1 MIRIRVAVP
10 LLVAAAYL
18 AGGGAWAGT
27 TECVSVSSTGE
38 LANGSSWNSAISADG
53 RYVAFDSWSSNLV
66 PDDTNAKPDVF
77 VRDRLLGTTERVSVS
92 SSEAQADGN
101 SAFAAISAD
110 GRYVAFVSEATN
122 LVPDDTNA
130 QPGQPWTGTDVF
142 VRDRLD
148 GTTERASLTSAGQQ
162 SMTYGIENVA
172 ISPDGTSVAFST
184 GAEDLV
190 PGDTN
195 IVQDVFLRDLEAG
208 TTERVSISDGEAQG
222 NYLSSGMS
230 LSADGRYVAFASYA
244 GNLVAGDTNG
254 WWDVFVRDRQL
265 GTTVRVSVGTGSP
278 GAQGNQTS
286 GAPSISADG
295 RYVAFASSASNLVS
309 GDTNGLGDVFVRD
322 TQLNTTER
330 VSVTGAEA
338 QATGGHSGVPAISST
353 GQFVGFYSD
362 ATNLVTG
369 DTNAKRDI
377 FLRDRTA
384 GTTERVSVTAAGA
397 QANND
402 SNQPVGVSSDGMVV
416 CFYSAASN
424 LVAGDTNGQVDIF
437 VRDRA
442 PTPPTI
448 SIAGGSSC
456 VGAPDVTLQ
465 VTCGDCT
472 EVRFRNDPGDWGD
485 WEACAATKPW
495 MLPAGDGLKRVC
507 IQGRNATPW
516 TSPEVCDEVTL
527 DSAFPT
533 SLSISIHGGASCTN
547 NRDETLTLAATGA
560 TKMSFRNEGGEWSAW
575 EPFTTTKDWRLSAGE
590 GMKTVGFLCRDDCNN
605 ESAEATDDILL
616 DTTAPA
622 GLSVTIN
629 SGAACADSANVT
641 LTLAASD
648 AAEMRF
654 RNESGTWSAWEPFAT
669 TKSWVLSSAR
679 GTKTVGF
686 QARDACYNAAAEVT
700 DQIVRPTFDDVLCA
714 NSQRPYV
721 EALVREGIA
730 GGCGA
735 NPPLYCPTAN
745 VNRAQMAKFLCIAA
759 GKQTLDKAT
768 PTFADVP
775 KAHWAYGYVERLA
788 DAASWPGGAPT
799 GGCRVEGTSK
809 YFCPNN
815 AVTREQM
822 AKFLCVAASKS
833 PMASCAGTFGDVTSA
848 NSFCRYIERL
858 TDAPSWPGGVAVTSG
873 CGASATGPPRRA
885 WARPPYRRAFGI
897 AL

>member
-1 MIRIRVAVP
+1 
-10 LLVAAAYL
+10 
-18 AGGGAWAGT
+18 
-27 TECVSVSSTGE
+27 
-38 LANGSSWNSAISADG
+38 
-53 RYVAFDSWSSNLV
+53 VAFASYSSNLV
-66 PDDTNAKPDVF
+66 ADDTNNKIDVF
-77 VRDRLLGTTERVSVS
+77 LRDRLLGTTERVSVS
-92 SSEAQADGN
+92 SSEAQGDDDSN
-101 SAFAAISAD
+101 LPAISAD
-110 GRYVAFVSEATN
+110 GTVVAFLSAATN
-122 LVPDDTNA
+122 LVPDDTNGHWDA
-130 QPGQPWTGTDVF
+130 F
-142 VRDRLD
+142 VRNRLD
-148 GTTERASLTSAGQQ
+148 GTTERVSLTSAGQQ
-162 SMTYGIENVA
+162 SMTYTMENVA
-172 ISPDGTSVAFST
+172 ISADGTCVAFTTS
-184 GAEDLV
+184 AEDLV

-195 IVQDVFLRDLEAG
+195 YVRDIYMRDLEAG

-222 NYLSSGMS
+222 NAYSSGMS
-230 LSADGRYVAFASYA
+230 LSTDGIYVAFESSAS
-244 GNLVAGDTNG
+244 NLVSGDTNG
-254 WWDVFVRDRQL
+254 WEDIFVRDRQL
-265 GTTVRVSVGTGSP
+265 GTTVRVSVGTGVP
-278 GAQGNQTS
+278 GAQGNQRS
-286 GAPSISADG
+286 DGPLISEDG
-295 RYVAFASSASNLVS
+295 RYVAFSSLASNLVS
-309 GDTNGLGDVFVRD
+309 GDTNGNWDALVRD
-322 TQLNTTER
+322 TQTNTTER
-330 VSVTGAEA
+330 VSVTSAEA
-338 QATGGHSGVPAISST
+338 QATGGGSGPGAISST
-353 GQFVGFYSD
+353 GQFVVLSSD
-362 ATNLVTG
+362 ATNLVSG

-384 GTTERVSVTAAGA
+384 GTTERVSLTAAGQ
-397 QANND
+397 QAND
-402 SNQPVGVSSDGMVV
+402 ASNTPAGVSSDGRVI
-416 CFYSAASN
+416 CFCSAATN
-424 LVAGDTNGQVDIF
+424 LVVGDTNGVDDIF

-527 DSAFPT
+527 DSALPT

-648 AAEMRF
+648 AVEMRF

-721 EALVREGIA
+721 EALVREGIT

-735 NPPLYCPTAN
+735 NPPLYCPTGN

-759 GKQTLDKAT
+759 GKQPLDSAA

-799 GGCRVEGTSK
+799 GGCRIEGTTK

-815 AVTREQM
+815 SVTREQM
-822 AKFLCVAASKS
+822 AKFLCVATGKTAM
-833 PMASCAGTFGDVTSA
+833 PGCYGLFADVSST
-848 NSFCRYIERL
+848 NPFCPFIERL
-858 TDAPSWPGGVAVTSG
+858 TDAPSWPGGVPVTSG
-873 CGASATGPPRRA
+873 CATNPLRYC
-885 WARPPYRRAFGI
+885 PYSPVTRGQMAVFLVRAFGI
-897 AL
+897 PL